1 MHRIAIL
8 YGQPTEPAEFDR
20 HYFDTHVP
28 IVESLPGLRQFAWS
42 KPRPLGEGVDVYFVA
57 ELWFDTA
64 EDLKTALR
72 SPEMAAAG
80 ADLQNFSVTSIRMF
94 SGEVNVVAGTA
105 V

>member
-1 MHRIAIL
+1 MHRITIL
-8 YGQPTEPAEFDR
+8 YGQPTDATEFDR

-28 IVESLPGLRQFAWS
+28 ITEGLPGLKRFAWS
-42 KPRPLGEGVDVYFVA
+42 KPRPLSENADVYFVA

-64 EDLKTALR
+64 EDLKTALK

-80 ADLQNFSVTSIRMF
+80 ADLQNFSVSSITMF
-94 SGEVNVVAGTA
+94 SGEVTVAGESD